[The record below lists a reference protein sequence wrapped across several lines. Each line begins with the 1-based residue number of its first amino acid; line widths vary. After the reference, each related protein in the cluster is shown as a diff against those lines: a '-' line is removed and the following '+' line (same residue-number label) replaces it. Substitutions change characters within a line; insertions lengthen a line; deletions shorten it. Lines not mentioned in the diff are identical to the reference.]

1 MFLNLNS
8 FHAPYE
14 YYYHKVK
21 CSINALLTVHTYYEL
36 LIIQQTKKVIEVK

>member
-21 CSINALLTVHTYYEL
+21 CSIRGLLIVRTYYEL
-36 LIIQQTKKVIEVK
+36 LIIQHTKNVIEVK